1 MVLCICFLQSIDSL
15 ETNCVDLE
23 ERVKQLILDD
33 AQSDFDIPNDVASTE
48 ALLNEHAV
56 CVIIIY
62 IHINVFCLVVS
73 MYIDSYCITISVVIC

>member
-1 MVLCICFLQSIDSL
+1 MQYGICFLQSIDSL

-56 CVIIIY
+56 CGIII
-62 IHINVFCLVVS
+62 
-73 MYIDSYCITISVVIC
+73 

>member
-1 MVLCICFLQSIDSL
+1 MQYGICFLQSIDSL

-62 IHINVFCLVVS
+62 INMCVLSRCLNVCRL
-73 MYIDSYCITISVVIC
+73 ILH